1 MLIQLLIEREGC
13 THITR
18 LENIRYKFQR
28 NEQGDM
34 VCEVTNREHIRW
46 MLMSSSYQEYVP
58 PEAVKEGHDQDGATD
73 LSAAE
78 SPELRTPMMELVGQ
92 DAYAP
97 HNGQSDEADM
107 NKKAARNSRRKA
119 A

>member
-1 MLIQLLIEREGC
+1 MLIQCLIEREGD

-18 LENIRYKFQR
+18 LENVRYKFQR

-34 VCEVTNREHIRW
+34 VCDVHNKEHINW
-46 MLMSSSYQEYVP
+46 MLKSASYQEYVP
-58 PEAVKEGHDQDGATD
+58 SKVVQDGHNHDGAMD
-73 LSAAE
+73 LPVAE

-92 DAYAP
+92 NAYAP
-97 HNGQSDEADM
+97 HYGQSDETEI
-107 NKKAARNSRRKA
+107 KKPAKNGKRKA